1 MNLTILG
8 LLIFGLWTLFLALIV
23 VVWRATKVI
32 GGQTPADGFPS
43 GERHGSDAYWR
54 VNRAHMNAL
63 ENLPLFATVAL
74 AGVVMD
80 VADLS
85 FGTLALIVAAARI
98 VQSSVHLRSGSVK
111 AVNLR
116 FTAYVVQLICIGWM
130 AVDVIIKAGLIP
142 GSTT

>member
-8 LLIFGLWTLFLALIV
+8 LLIYGLWTLFLAAV
-23 VVWRATKVI
+23 VAVWRTSKIVR
-32 GGQTPADGFPS
+32 GEVPADGFPS
-43 GERHGSDAYWR
+43 GEPHGSDAYWR
-54 VNRAHMNAL
+54 ANRAHMNAL

-98 VQSSVHLRSGSVK
+98 VQSSVHLNSGSAK

-116 FTAYVVQLICIGWM
+116 FTAWIVQLICMGWM